1 MLSFKFGSLFVFS
14 LQNVKTC
21 QFIDFMLWE
30 AGGCCKEIA
39 PKIGG
44 KNVRKK
50 RTAGREKERERER
63 EAEPVLGEKAS
74 ARFSVCCHLSCAA
87 KRDQQSS
94 AHRSIFS

>member
-1 MLSFKFGSLFVFS
+1 MLSFKFGSLFVFL

-30 AGGCCKEIA
+30 AGCCCKEIA

-44 KNVRKK
+44 KNVKKK
-50 RTAGREKERERER
+50 RTAERER